1 MNLQNMHIWFRQY
14 AQRMGLQNVRALLPD
29 QIDIFINT
37 SIDDYVN
44 ELIRNNVGVTNDRV
58 ITDNSKIGTINALR
72 TLYKVD
78 KFNVVKTN
86 DNNTFIG
93 IIPLTVFL
101 NASTNIEQLTF
112 RADNVDFT
120 TTINFR
126 GSNIELRDISELQG
140 TGTFVNTTYTYDV
153 ISALDDNN
161 LYIKLT
167 TSVPN
172 INNPVVIFA
181 SEHYTSDAFDF
192 AGYDYI
198 LSLDEDEINSSK
210 FMFHPKD
217 VLFYSDFAVNYK
229 STSDGIYKNGFGDTI
244 IPIAKGSPTNFYP
257 IRIIDDI
264 YLADVLQDFILKP
277 TLRSPVITFHTIV
290 ENDEKKQN
298 IDIYFGTPKDG
309 INKKVKGTRD
319 NPLFFNNNLVPYQIR
334 MSYISK
340 PAKVQYNEDQLES
353 NVDCDLP
360 ENTHVDILKH
370 AVDLYRLSMQGS
382 VFANQQQQQ
391 VQNQELARN
400 NARAEGYAPATT

>member
-37 SIDDYVN
+37 AIDDYVN
-44 ELIRNNVGVTNDRV
+44 DLIRNNVGVTNDRV

-78 KFNVVKTN
+78 KFNVVKINN
-86 DNNTFIG
+86 DNTFIG
-93 IIPLTVFL
+93 TIPLSVF
-101 NASTNIEQLTF
+101 NSASGSTEKLKFKANNVEFITNIE
-112 RADNVDFT
+112 
-120 TTINFR
+120 FR
-126 GSNIELRDISELQG
+126 GTNIESKDISELQG
-140 TGTFVNTTYTYDV
+140 TGVFNTTNYTYDV
-153 ISALDDNN
+153 VSALDDTN

-167 TSVPN
+167 TSIPN
-172 INNPVVIFA
+172 ANKIVVIFDN
-181 SEHYTSDAFDF
+181 EHYTSDEFEF

-229 STSDGIYKNGFGDTI
+229 STSDGIYKNAFGDTI
-244 IPIAKGSPTNFYP
+244 IPVAKSSPTNFYP

-264 YLADVLQDFILKP
+264 YIADVLQDFILKP

-309 INKKVKGTRD
+309 INKKIKGTKD

-353 NVDCDLP
+353 NIDCDLP

-370 AVDLYRLSMQGS
+370 AVDLYRISMQGS